1 MEMQML
7 IERLK
12 AIVGSEYV
20 LHSEM
25 DRTLYGYDASLEKG
39 KPDVVVIPDSTEE
52 VSKVVSL
59 AYQEKIPLIG
69 RGSGTNL
76 SGGTVPVKGVMGTVV
91 AVFAP
96 VQRFHLVH

>member
-1 MEMQML
+1 MDKQIL

-12 AIVGSEYV
+12 EIVAPEYV

-25 DRTLYGYDASLEKG
+25 DLTLYGYDASLEKG

-59 AYQEKIPLIG
+59 AFQERIPLIG
-69 RGSGTNL
+69 RGS
-76 SGGTVPVKGVMGTVV
+76 
-91 AVFAP
+91 
-96 VQRFHLVH
+96 